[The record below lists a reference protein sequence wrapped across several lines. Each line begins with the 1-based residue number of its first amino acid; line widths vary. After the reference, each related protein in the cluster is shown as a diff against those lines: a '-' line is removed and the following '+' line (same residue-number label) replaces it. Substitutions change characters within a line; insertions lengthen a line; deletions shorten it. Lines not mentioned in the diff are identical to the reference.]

1 MTQELNRVEIDLV
14 PLKLFSR
21 RISEGWTMLPGNPLQ
36 MLPDFQPRSNGESE
50 AHLMTFSVMPRET
63 RAPLG
68 GLALHARTSAFTLYV
83 TGTRF
88 GLSCYSLGLFRLVE
102 DFEELCLS
110 ERSVT
115 IH

>member
-1 MTQELNRVEIDLV
+1 MTRELNHIEIELV
-14 PLKLFSR
+14 PLTLFSQ
-21 RISEGWTMLPGNPLQ
+21 RISEGWTTVPGYPIQ
-36 MLPDFQPRSNGESE
+36 IPPDYPSGPNMDSE

-63 RAPLG
+63 IAPLG
-68 GLALHARTSAFTLYV
+68 GQALHARTSAFTLYV

-88 GLSCYSLGLFRLVE
+88 GLSCYSLGLVRLVE

-110 ERSVT
+110 QHSVT